1 MYLPC
6 MELDLHRVD
15 AFTHRIFSGNP
26 ACVMPLTAWL
36 DDGVLLDLA
45 RENAVAETAFLVK
58 KSPGITTFAGSP
70 PMWKWTSA
78 ATPRWPPRMWS

>member
-15 AFTHRIFSGNP
+15 AFTHRVFSGNP

-45 RENAVAETAFLVK
+45 RENAVAETAFPE
-58 KSPGITTFAGSP
+58 SPLDITTSVVHP
-70 PMWKWTSA
+70 
-78 ATPRWPPRMWS
+78 